1 MISTL
6 FSNIFIL
13 ILILLQLFGPFIF
26 LIIPIKLSAM
36 GIQASAGFIFLFIP
50 SILYAVITKQ
60 NFKRAFS
67 IKPISLKNLLLLF
80 VLTIVLQ
87 PSMGFLAAVSSLIF
101 PNDVSLFIMQ
111 VNEMPLL
118 ISLFIVAIAP
128 AICEEIAFRGAFS
141 SGYQNVDIK
150 RAAFMNGL
158 MFGFLH
164 LNGQQFLY
172 AFVMG
177 ILFAYIVYITGSIFS
192 SMFVHFIFN
201 ASQLILSRL
210 LSTSPTD
217 IEIAQE
223 TLGLTD
229 NALVY
234 ISIISYGFLTL
245 LTVPL
250 VYIIFKLL
258 IHNNKKEMILEDGD
272 ENISDSTIIAKLSSL
287 YSSYKEKVFNW
298 PVVIIMI
305 VYACIVIIPLFTQN
319 LK

>member
-26 LIIPIKLSAM
+26 LVIPLTAI
-36 GIQASAGFIFLFIP
+36 GIQISAEFIFLLIP
-50 SILYAVITKQ
+50 SILYVVFTKQ

-67 IKPISLKNLLLLF
+67 IKPMSLKNLLLLF

-87 PSMGFLAAVSSLIF
+87 PSMGLLAAISSLIF
-101 PNDVSLFIMQ
+101 PNDVSSFIMQ
-111 VNEMPLL
+111 MNEMPLI
-118 ISLFIVAIAP
+118 ISLFIVAIVP
-128 AICEEIAFRGAFS
+128 AICEEIAFRGAFA

-150 RAAFMNGL
+150 RAVFMNGL

-177 ILFAYIVYITGSIFS
+177 ILLAYIVYITGSIFS

-201 ASQLILSRL
+201 GSQVILSRIVSL
-210 LSTSPTD
+210 SPTD
-217 IEIAQE
+217 VETAQ
-223 TLGLTD
+223 T
-229 NALVY
+229 ALEFSDSALIY

-245 LTVPL
+245 ITIPL
-250 VYIIFKLL
+250 VYMIFKLL
-258 IHNNKKEMILEDGD
+258 IRINKKEVILEDGD
-272 ENISDSTIIAKLSSL
+272 ENFSHSTIIAKISSL
-287 YSSYKEKVFNW
+287 YSLYKEKIFNW
-298 PVVIIMI
+298 PVVVI
-305 VYACIVIIPLFTQN
+305 IVIYLYIVIFPLFTQN